1 MTDTSA
7 AIVIRPS
14 EEKDVEA
21 MLAIYRSHIQRG
33 VEPGAYHEE
42 DTLQSDDLK
51 RRRKNMKSKRLPH
64 LAAELNGALVGYAY
78 AVPFRKRPAYR
89 FVAKHSIYVHSD
101 YLRAGVG
108 RVLLPGLV
116 DSCAAAGFRQ
126 MIGYIDAANEAS
138 LRLHLACGFR
148 EVGRLPSIGYKFGKW
163 TDSVMVQRSLGLGDQ
178 TPPDVW
184 MVPGA

>member
-1 MTDTSA
+1 MTDINP
-7 AIVIRPS
+7 AIVIRSS
-14 EEKDVEA
+14 EDKDIEA

-33 VEPGAYHEE
+33 VEPGAYREE

-89 FVAKHSIYVHSD
+89 YCVKNSIYVHPD
-101 YLRAGVG
+101 HLRAGVG
-108 RVLLPGLV
+108 RKLLPALV
-116 DSCAAAGFRQ
+116 EACGQAGFRQ

-163 TDSVMVQRSLGLGDQ
+163 TDTVMVQRSLGLGDQ

-184 MVPGA
+184 SAPGA